1 MRTLP
6 RIPAVRRMRPT
17 FLQMRHPL
25 IVGSA
30 LVLLL
35 AVIATAVRLAA
46 SR

>member
-17 FLQMRHPL
+17 FLQTRHPL
-25 IVGSA
+25 LVGSA

-35 AVIATAVRLAA
+35 AVIATAVRIATA
-46 SR
+46 R